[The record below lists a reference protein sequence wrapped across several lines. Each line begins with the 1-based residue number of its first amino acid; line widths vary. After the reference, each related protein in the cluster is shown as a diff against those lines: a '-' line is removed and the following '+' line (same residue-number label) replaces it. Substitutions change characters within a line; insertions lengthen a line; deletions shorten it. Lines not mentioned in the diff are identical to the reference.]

1 MYVTGLGKN
10 NKPAWQ
16 FAAENGKRKRLCN
29 FSHSRVSHTS
39 AKYKGAIYVLGG
51 LALSQYLLN
60 VFELLSLPRRQISK
74 YTAQSEILTISPF
87 FNK

>member
-51 LALSQYLLN
+51 QAYDAGNNEVTHETVPPVEMLCEGTNTWQYAGDLEEKL
-60 VFELLSLPRRQISK
+60 
-74 YTAQSEILTISPF
+74 
-87 FNK
+87 